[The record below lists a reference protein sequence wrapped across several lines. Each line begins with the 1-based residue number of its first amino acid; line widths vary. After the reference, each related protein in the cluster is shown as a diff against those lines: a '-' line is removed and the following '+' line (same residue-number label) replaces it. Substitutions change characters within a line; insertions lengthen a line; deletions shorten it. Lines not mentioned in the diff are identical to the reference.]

1 MLTHVVFFKL
11 QDPTAENMLA
21 LQQKLLT
28 LKNNVPQVRD
38 LEVGVDVL
46 RSPRS
51 FDVALIVRLDSLAD
65 LDGYQND
72 PYHQEVLAYV
82 KSVISEAKAVD
93 FET

>member
-1 MLTHVVFFKL
+1 MLTHIVFFKL

-28 LKNNVPQVRD
+28 LKHKVPQVRD
-38 LEVGVDVL
+38 LEVGVDLL

-93 FET
+93 F

>member
-1 MLTHVVFFKL
+1 MLTHIVFFKL

-28 LKNNVPQVRD
+28 LRHNVPQVRD

-65 LDGYQND
+65 LEGYQND